1 MGLLS
6 RLFSVGRGIT
16 KKVARD
22 IAGQNDVDHEIEAE
36 LEGERSVRPTR
47 VKSAPVERSA
57 EQAPV
62 VPNAS
67 APAES
72 EEPPVSE
79 SVQVT
84 QRDGS
89 KRSL

>member
-22 IAGQNDVDHEIEAE
+22 IAGKDDVDHEIEAE
-36 LEGERSVRPTR
+36 LEGERSTRPSR
-47 VKSAPVERSA
+47 VHDTPVKRRADKAPAKSTS
-57 EQAPV
+57 
-62 VPNAS
+62 S
-67 APAES
+67 APAEP

-79 SVQVT
+79 TVQVT